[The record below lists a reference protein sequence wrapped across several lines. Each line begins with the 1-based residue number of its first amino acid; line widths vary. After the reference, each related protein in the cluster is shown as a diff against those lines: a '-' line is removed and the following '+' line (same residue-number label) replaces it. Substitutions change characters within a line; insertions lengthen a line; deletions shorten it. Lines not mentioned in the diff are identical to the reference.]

1 MQLTR
6 FDRWLRERFVHE
18 THIYT
23 LRPPA
28 EIPAGI
34 RHELMPE
41 TAASKYRHR
50 FIAQRSKHADAL
62 ISRLKDDNQMFTTRV
77 VERKAWFV
85 PFLAPKDKSL
95 TWWIAWKVVATV
107 AVFFTLTWLKSL
119 WDNPEIRANLMDA
132 VDVLKK

>member
-28 EIPAGI
+28 EVPAGV
-34 RHELMPE
+34 RHEPMPE

-50 FIAQRSKHADAL
+50 FIARRSKHADAL
-62 ISRLKDDNQMFTTRV
+62 INRLKDDNQMFTTRV

-95 TWWIAWKVVATV
+95 TWWVIWKVLATV
-107 AVFFTLTWLKSL
+107 VVFFTLAWLKSL
-119 WDNPEIRANLMDA
+119 WDNPQIRAHLIDA
-132 VDVLKK
+132 VKVLKN

>member
-6 FDRWLRERFVHE
+6 FDRWLRERFVNE
-18 THIYT
+18 THVYT

-28 EIPAGI
+28 EVPAGI

-50 FIAQRSKHADAL
+50 FIARRSKQADAL
-62 ISRLKDDNQMFTTRV
+62 ITRLKDDNQMFTTRV

-85 PFLAPKDKSL
+85 PYLAPKEKSV
-95 TWWIAWKVVATV
+95 TWWIAWKILATV
-107 AVFFTLTWLKSL
+107 CVFFVLGWLKSI
-119 WDNPEIRANLMDA
+119 WDNPELRAQIIDA
-132 VDVLKK
+132 VKILKE

>member
-18 THIYT
+18 THVYT

-28 EIPAGI
+28 ELPAGI

-41 TAASKYRHR
+41 TTASKYRHR
-50 FIAQRSKHADAL
+50 YIAKHGKHADEL
-62 ISRLKDDNQMFTTRV
+62 IQRLKADSQMFTTRV

-85 PFLAPKDKSL
+85 PYLAPKNKSV
-95 TWWIAWKVVATV
+95 TWWVAWKIVAAV
-107 AVFFTLTWLKSL
+107 SVFFVLVWLKSL
-119 WDNPEIRANLMDA
+119 WNNPEVRAHLKDA
-132 VDVLKK
+132 VKVLQN